1 MPQPVTPMPFN
12 HEWPRFC
19 NQIAGAIAQ
28 AAQMGRPFF
37 QCLDHH
43 PSPFMRQIMKAVVK
57 LGCHGI
63 GLCRFSRHHSIAQI
77 GVSNVSAFG
86 VLKAN

>member
-1 MPQPVTPMPFN
+1 
-12 HEWPRFC
+12 
-19 NQIAGAIAQ
+19 
-28 AAQMGRPFF
+28 
-37 QCLDHH
+37 
-43 PSPFMRQIMKAVVK
+43 MKAVVK